1 MTAGIAWNDPS
12 TAVLTDAVVPVET
25 ESDLSSEIDLN
36 GCTGLFGVGV
46 TMTYN
51 DSATVAAVLR
61 VYAKIDGTNYS
72 DEPVYE
78 RTMALRDKGSAHQ
91 QYFPFPIPCQ
101 YVKAAIYNGDDTY
114 TITSL
119 TLYAHKNVLST
130 S

>member
-1 MTAGIAWNDPS
+1 MAASIAWNDPS
-12 TAVLTDAVVPVET
+12 TPVLTNAEVLVSS

-36 GCTGLFGVGV
+36 GCVGLFGVGV

-51 DSATVAAVLR
+51 ASATVAAVLR

-78 RTMALRDKGSAHQ
+78 RTMALRDVGSAHQ
-91 QYFPFPIPCQ
+91 QYFPFPIPAQC
-101 YVKAAIYNGDDTY
+101 VKVAVYNGDGTY

-119 TLYAHKNVLST
+119 TAHAHKNVLSA

>member
-1 MTAGIAWNDPS
+1 MVAGIAWNDPS
-12 TAVLTDAVVPVET
+12 SAVLTDAEVPVSS

-36 GCTGLFGVGV
+36 GCVGLFGIGV
-46 TMTYN
+46 TLTYN
-51 DSATVAAVLR
+51 ASATVAGVLR

-91 QYFPFPIPCQ
+91 QYFPLPIPAQ
-101 YVKAAIYNGDDTY
+101 YVKVAVYNGDDTY
-114 TITSL
+114 TITGL
-119 TLYAHKNVLST
+119 TAYVHKNVLST

>member
-1 MTAGIAWNDPS
+1 MVAGIAWNDPS
-12 TAVLTDAVVPVET
+12 SAVLTDAEVPVET

-36 GCTGLFGVGV
+36 GCVGLFGVGV

-51 DSATVAAVLR
+51 ASATVAAVLR

-78 RTMALRDKGSAHQ
+78 RTMALRDAGLAHQ
-91 QYFPFPIPCQ
+91 QYFPFPIPAQC
-101 YVKAAIYNGDDTY
+101 VKVAVYNGDNTY

-119 TLYAHKNVLST
+119 TAYAHKNVLST